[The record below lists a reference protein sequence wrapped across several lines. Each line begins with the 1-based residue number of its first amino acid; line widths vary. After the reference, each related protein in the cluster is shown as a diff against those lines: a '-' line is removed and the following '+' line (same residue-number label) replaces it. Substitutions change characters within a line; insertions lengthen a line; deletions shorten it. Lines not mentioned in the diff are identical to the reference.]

1 MATTIHDNVLGP
13 IELEAPLLA
22 LVDHPAVQR
31 LRRLEQLGTAS
42 LVFPGA
48 RHTRLAHSI
57 GAQEIMRRVW
67 RRLERMAAV
76 MCSRKRMRRTTPSP
90 PRCRPLPPL
99 PRRMAKD
106 STRV

>member
-48 RHTRLAHSI
+48 RHTRFAHSI
-57 GAQEIMRRVW
+57 GAQEIMRRGD
-67 RRLERMAAV
+67 
-76 MCSRKRMRRTTPSP
+76 C
-90 PRCRPLPPL
+90 
-99 PRRMAKD
+99 
-106 STRV
+106 